1 MQNSSEDIPVRYRWG
16 LGASVILHL
25 LLIAVLLFGVPDV
38 FPPAEEQSIHVELV
52 EPEEKAPEPA
62 PSPEQ
67 VSEPETSQVE
77 EPAAEQIQEQKPQA
91 FESAAPE
98 DDKPQPE
105 EPVETTPT
113 EEPQTQTETA
123 EDKVA
128 EPKEEA
134 VTLQPVKSDP
144 ELKKAKEIHSKNM
157 LSDPRVKQAISKLP
171 MKDRMV
177 QVCSIEALEQIRR
190 QKAGAFPDI
199 LAPIG
204 SETQGTRFEV
214 KNGAFRSQGK
224 WYEVRFQCQVNADAM
239 SIQEF
244 RYNIG
249 QAIPES
255 EWQARDLPRD

>member
-25 LLIAVLLFGVPDV
+25 LLVAVLLFGVPDV
-38 FPPAEEQSIHVELV
+38 FPPVEEQSIHVELV

-67 VSEPETSQVE
+67 VGEPEPPQVAE
-77 EPAAEQIQEQKPQA
+77 LAAEQTQEQKPQA

-98 DDKPQPE
+98 DDKPQPDD
-105 EPVETTPT
+105 PVETTLT

-123 EDKVA
+123 EDKIA
-128 EPKEEA
+128 ETKEEA

-144 ELKKAKEIHSKNM
+144 ELKKAKEIHSKDM
-157 LSDPRVKQAISKLP
+157 LSDPRVKQAIGKLP

-239 SIQEF
+239 RIEDF

-255 EWQARDLPRD
+255 EWQARELPRD

>member
-1 MQNSSEDIPVRYRWG
+1 M
-16 LGASVILHL
+16 
-25 LLIAVLLFGVPDV
+25 

-52 EPEEKAPEPA
+52 ELEEKVAEPA

-67 VSEPETSQVE
+67 VNEPETSQVE
-77 EPAAEQIQEQKPQA
+77 EPAAEQIQEQKLQA

-98 DDKPQPE
+98 DDKPHPE

-144 ELKKAKEIHSKNM
+144 ELKKAKEIHSKDM
-157 LSDPRVKQAISKLP
+157 LSDPRVKQAIGKLP

-204 SETQGTRFEV
+204 SETQGTRFAV

-239 SIQEF
+239 NIEDF